1 MALNWKAVRKNYKN
15 IEKYENYLEAIRP
28 LYLKIVDNSIVN
40 SGVQKKDLLTEI
52 EKAEKF
58 LTNMS
63 KSYPKNKSN
72 ETIFDK
78 RFIQYEKLISDYA
91 NYQRELKKSDFDKI
105 SDLKKILSKRDKL
118 YEYKDKDENN

>member
-1 MALNWKAVRKNYKN
+1 MVLNWKEVKKSYEN
-15 IEKYENYLEAIRP
+15 IENYEDYLKNIRP

-63 KSYPKNKSN
+63 KSCPKNKSN

>member
-1 MALNWKAVRKNYKN
+1 MVLNWKEVRKNYEN

-40 SGVQKKDLLTEI
+40 SGVQKKNLLTEI
-52 EKAEKF
+52 EKAENF

-63 KSYPKNKSN
+63 KSYPKNKLN

-105 SDLKKILSKRDKL
+105 SDLKEILSKRDKL
-118 YEYKDKDENN
+118 YEYKDKDEDN

>member
-1 MALNWKAVRKNYKN
+1 MVLNWKEVRKNYEN

-58 LTNMS
+58 LTNMY
-63 KSYPKNKSN
+63 KSHPKNKSN

-91 NYQRELKKSDFDKI
+91 NYQRELKKSDFEKI
-105 SDLKKILSKRDKL
+105 SDLKEILSKRDEL
-118 YEYKDKDENN
+118 YEYKDKDEDN